1 MLNIWYRH
9 IKQAGLALASTILSV
24 KLFASQVSRAQRAIM
39 CVAVAAGLEDN
50 WTQVR
55 YSASQAARSLLLS
68 VPENERIETL
78 LKTLLPRICM
88 NRFYVADGVRNLT
101 QEIWALVMLD
111 RGREYIEMTITEV
124 VDYYVVSTLGPNHM
138 VIEAALAAIAE
149 LTAKINIVCV
159 RPYAIQLFQASL
171 TCLRSESWPVRDAA
185 CLSTASVV
193 RHHPIVLSY
202 LGDDDNTCI
211 DRLLDIFFVHLQD
224 SIW

>member
-1 MLNIWYRH
+1 VLNIWYRH

-24 KLFASQVSRAQRAIM
+24 KLFASQVSRTQREIM
-39 CVAVAAGLEDN
+39 CVAVATGLEDN

-111 RGREYIEMTITEV
+111 RGREYIEMAITEV

-149 LTAKINIVCV
+149 LTAKINQVCV
-159 RPYAIQLFQASL
+159 RPYAMQLFQACF

-185 CLSTASVV
+185 CLSTASVA
-193 RHHPIVLSY
+193 RHHPVVLNY
-202 LGDDDNTCI
+202 LGNDDNVCI